1 MRKEFDSKNKLFQSG
16 SIWIR
21 ADFHLHTIKDK
32 EFHYPGEENSFIN
45 DYVSKLKEQDIRIG
59 VITNHNKFDMNEFK
73 SLRKKA
79 LKEDIF
85 LLPGVELS
93 VNDGANGIHT
103 LVIFSEQWIANGN
116 DYINQ
121 FLNATFLGRA
131 PAVFEQENQRSNDS
145 LIETI
150 KKLEDFQKD
159 FMIVF
164 AHVEDKNGL
173 WHELQGGRIEEL
185 GKSEIFKRRTLGF
198 QKVRTIDVPKG
209 KCKKK
214 VQQWLEDWCPAEVEG
229 SDNKSIE
236 EIGKGTPCFIK
247 IGDFSFEAVKYA
259 LLDHQNRVSKEKPQY
274 RHSHIRSISF
284 EGGVLDG
291 KTIRFSPELNALI
304 GIRGSGKSL
313 ILETLR
319 YGLDVPLGERAMD
332 QPYKESL
339 IAHALGSGGKAVIK
353 AVDRLGQEFEIMRI
367 LNEYPDVYIEGTLQP
382 GIKIRETIIY
392 KPIYFGQKDLSSTGE
407 GFEKSLVEKLV
418 AEKLVEIR
426 KKIMQQQQLITNIID
441 RLKKLSEVDEQ
452 KKEQEGKKQDAGFSL
467 KVFKSHGIAKAL
479 QKQVD
484 IDTDSRK
491 IKQIVKTSGNYLS
504 EYEEFISKFE
514 DDLNN
519 L

>member
-1 MRKEFDSKNKLFQSG
+1 
-16 SIWIR
+16 
-21 ADFHLHTIKDK
+21 
-32 EFHYPGEENSFIN
+32 
-45 DYVSKLKEQDIRIG
+45 
-59 VITNHNKFDMNEFK
+59 
-73 SLRKKA
+73 
-79 LKEDIF
+79 
-85 LLPGVELS
+85 
-93 VNDGANGIHT
+93 
-103 LVIFSEQWIANGN
+103 
-116 DYINQ
+116 
-121 FLNATFLGRA
+121 
-131 PAVFEQENQRSNDS
+131 
-145 LIETI
+145 
-150 KKLEDFQKD
+150 
-159 FMIVF
+159 
-164 AHVEDKNGL
+164 
-173 WHELQGGRIEEL
+173 
-185 GKSEIFKRRTLGF
+185 
-198 QKVRTIDVPKG
+198 
-209 KCKKK
+209 
-214 VQQWLEDWCPAEVEG
+214 
-229 SDNKSIE
+229 
-236 EIGKGTPCFIK
+236 
-247 IGDFSFEAVKYA
+247 
-259 LLDHQNRVSKEKPQY
+259 
-274 RHSHIRSISF
+274 
-284 EGGVLDG
+284 
-291 KTIRFSPELNALI
+291 
-304 GIRGSGKSL
+304 L